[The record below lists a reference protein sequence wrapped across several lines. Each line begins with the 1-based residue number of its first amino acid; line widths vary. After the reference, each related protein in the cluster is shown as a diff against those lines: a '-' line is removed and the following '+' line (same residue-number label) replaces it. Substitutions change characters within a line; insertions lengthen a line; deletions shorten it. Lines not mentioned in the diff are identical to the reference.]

1 MSYERFAERIQGIAE
16 EEGCTVEELTGYPMM
31 IENWISVW
39 EVKSIGLLLNET
51 IWSYFQF
58 LQLFIIMLQ

>member
-16 EEGCTVEELTGYPMM
+16 EEGSTVEELTGYPMM